1 MISSGHQAVA
11 VISSGHQAVAVAYQ
25 KLSINCAMWLSMCK
39 YDIHVYPPPLSLSPL
54 YISSWL
60 AVPYLEHTAA
70 LSHDRG
76 EGEAEETARSKDIT
90 TELQTAFEEA
100 RLSLSR
106 NQGQW
111 PLH

>member
-1 MISSGHQAVA
+1 
-11 VISSGHQAVAVAYQ
+11 
-25 KLSINCAMWLSMCK
+25 MWLSVCK
-39 YDIHVYPPPLSLSPL
+39 YDIHVYPPPSLL

-90 TELQTAFEEA
+90 AELQTAFEDA

-111 PLH
+111 PLGVCAAGMIVLLPHPPLQTTPL